1 MGMKLDLLGLFGGAV
16 KELPF
21 EITMDADG
29 LSPDIIGG
37 SITAKGE
44 ARNRAGYV
52 VITAETVLDA
62 KAVCARCGGV
72 FDTRISFD
80 TENKITDKLENGD
93 DDEFIIAENSSLDL
107 ERFIRE
113 GIILDLP
120 QKLLCGAD
128 CKGLCFKCGT
138 NLNQSECSCDRRDID
153 PRLAVLSEFFDDK

>member
-1 MGMKLDLLGLFGGAV
+1 M
-16 KELPF
+16 
-21 EITMDADG
+21 
-29 LSPDIIGG
+29 
-37 SITAKGE
+37 
-44 ARNRAGYV
+44 R
-52 VITAETVLDA
+52 
-62 KAVCARCGGV
+62 RC

-128 CKGLCFKCGT
+128 CKGLCFKCGR

>member
-1 MGMKLDLLGLFGGAV
+1 MKCAAQRTGEMGMKLDLLGLFGGAV

-72 FDTRISFD
+72 LIPAYPLTPRTR
-80 TENKITDKLENGD
+80 
-93 DDEFIIAENSSLDL
+93 
-107 ERFIRE
+107 
-113 GIILDLP
+113 
-120 QKLLCGAD
+120 
-128 CKGLCFKCGT
+128 
-138 NLNQSECSCDRRDID
+138 
-153 PRLAVLSEFFDDK
+153 